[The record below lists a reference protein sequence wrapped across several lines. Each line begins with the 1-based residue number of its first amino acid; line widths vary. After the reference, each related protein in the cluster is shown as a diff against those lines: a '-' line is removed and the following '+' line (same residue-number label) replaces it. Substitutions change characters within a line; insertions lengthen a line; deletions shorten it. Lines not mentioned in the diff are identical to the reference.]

1 VTIPGAFPVSSAAIV
16 SDVVLLPKKASA
28 VDHDHTERLEEK
40 PPEAPLT
47 VSTKEGTSLINAIYS
62 SNDFSINE
70 CVFCRPIFVFLHLRA
85 FCCDFMYVV
94 ENFCCRLA

>member
-1 VTIPGAFPVSSAAIV
+1 MSPAASV
-16 SDVVLLPKKASA
+16 SDAVLLPKNASA

-47 VSTKEGTSLINAIYS
+47 DVNTKEGTSLINAIYS

-70 CVFCRPIFVFLHLRA
+70 CVFVGLFLCFYICVHSAAISCMLLKISAAVWR
-85 FCCDFMYVV
+85 
-94 ENFCCRLA
+94 NKS

>member
-1 VTIPGAFPVSSAAIV
+1 VTIPGAFPVSPAASV
-16 SDVVLLPKKASA
+16 SDAVLLPKNASA

-47 VSTKEGTSLINAIYS
+47 DVNTKEGTSLINAIYS

-70 CVFCRPIFVFLHLRA
+70 CVFLY
-85 FCCDFMYVV
+85 FCVSTCA
-94 ENFCCRLA
+94 CILL